1 MVVDDLSDAPAA
13 ERPLASAAERREAP
27 AQVGWIELRPERDRV
42 RVRCGGALDA
52 DAVAELRQECEGLFE
67 RGFERVILDLSHVA
81 SLGPTAVGT
90 IAAVNHRA
98 RGLGVRFSVVP
109 GTGGIASTLRRAGL
123 LGQLQLEGPTEVFL
137 DWSR

>member
-1 MVVDDLSDAPAA
+1 MVVKDLSDPAPAT
-13 ERPLASAAERREAP
+13 ERRRFRP
-27 AQVGWIELRPERDRV
+27 SQPGWIELAPERERV

-52 DAVAELRQECEGLFE
+52 AAANELRQECEGLFE
-67 RGFERVILDLSHVA
+67 RGFARVIVDLGHA
-81 SLGPTAVGT
+81 ISLSPAAVGA
-90 IAAVNHRA
+90 IAAINHRA

-109 GTGGIASTLRRAGL
+109 GGADIAATLRRAGL